1 MGRGNGNN
9 NSNLLYGQPLI
20 RGDEIDSLALNMPI
34 HDFSDMDW
42 SSPLATQLKV
52 MEMVEDADIAY
63 NNLLQNFFYDP
74 NNQLHSL
81 GTDNWQLACPSGLS
95 VTILN
100 FRKCRW
106 LKKVGE
112 IQPSL
117 RDKKANT
124 SLKENKD
131 QLFNQLL
138 EDQLHTQ
145 LLNDRSQVDDLLAG
159 KFGSI
164 TPVAFNVLDN
174 DAYQTKTVIVHEY
187 DPSGDDYNEVNKT
200 QEYKLHYLE
209 RHKAPVFVPASNL
222 AAIETIVPSIENHQW
237 FYHGS
242 SEQIFLIDKRN
253 DTLTANA
260 QCFTYDQ
267 AISEVGYIPN

>member
-1 MGRGNGNN
+1 MGRGNGSS

-20 RGDEIDSLALNMPI
+20 RGDEIDSLALNLPI
-34 HDFSDMDW
+34 HDFGDIDC

-63 NNLLQNFFYDP
+63 HNLLQNFFYDP
-74 NNQLHSL
+74 HNQLHSL
-81 GTDNWQLACPSGLS
+81 GTDNWQLACPNGLS
-95 VTILN
+95 ETILN

-117 RDKKANT
+117 RDKKANI
-124 SLKENKD
+124 SLKKNKD

-138 EDQLHTQ
+138 NEQGTVDN
-145 LLNDRSQVDDLLAG
+145 LLNG
-159 KFGSI
+159 KLGSI

-187 DPSGDDYNEVNKT
+187 DPSGSDYNEVNKT

-267 AISEVGYIPN
+267 AISEVGYILS